1 MPVLNKPN
9 RPASGM
15 KIVKGKSTL
24 GSSKRFGFK
33 GASAKGAR
41 VIKANKKR
49 SAAGYQTQKVKRLKF
64 AMIALRVLIVVVIL
78 TGLFFAT
85 KEYFKQSALPED
97 STVSSAV
104 SSSSALPVYDN
115 SVSLLLA
122 NLTTP
127 LADSVNI
134 QLAAV
139 GSAQVDKR
147 IVESLTA
154 LMKAAEKDGV
164 KLKVTEGYID
174 KNKQQQM
181 YQDKVNELVSQGQ
194 TQLTAE
200 ENAKKQIPPGGCS
213 DHQTGLAV
221 HFAPDAAQAPDD
233 FTLTDAYKWLTKHS
247 VEYGFVLR
255 YPPDKKTK
263 TGMDE
268 PAHFRYVGVENAL
281 KMREM
286 NMCLEEY
293 VQYVSK
299 QPKQPKQ

>member
-1 MPVLNKPN
+1 
-9 RPASGM
+9 M

-24 GSSKRFGFK
+24 GSSRRFGFK
-33 GASAKGAR
+33 GSSSVKGPR
-41 VIKANKKR
+41 VIKANNKR
-49 SAAGYQTQKVKRLKF
+49 SAAGYKTQKVKRLKI
-64 AMIALRVLIVVVIL
+64 AMITLRVLIVVIIL

-97 STVSSAV
+97 SAVSSAV
-104 SSSSALPVYDN
+104 SSSPALPVYDN
-115 SVSLLLA
+115 SVNLLLA
-122 NLTTP
+122 NLTAP
-127 LADSVNI
+127 LADSVNV
-134 QLAAV
+134 QLATV
-139 GSAQVDKR
+139 GSVQVDRR
-147 IVESLTA
+147 IAESLTA

-181 YQDKVNELVSQGQ
+181 YQDKVNELISQGQ
-194 TQLTAE
+194 TQVTAE
-200 ENAKKQIPPGGCS
+200 ENAKEQVPPGGCS

-221 HFAPDAAQAPDD
+221 HFAPDAAQVPDD
-233 FTLTDAYKWLTKHS
+233 FTMTDAYKWLTKHS

-255 YPPDKKTK
+255 YPQDKTTK
-263 TGMDE
+263 TGMKFE
-268 PAHFRYVGVENAL
+268 PAHFRYVGVDNAL

-299 QPKQPKQ
+299 QPKS